1 VFTPHTAHVSCL
13 LARAQSLPAVA
24 PSQAGVSRFQ
34 SETEP
39 RVLHLVVRHTQRRLH
54 FRHRRLALHR
64 ARRPPRRCRPRGAVR
79 SERCGRQPRAQSVAR
94 RHHPPGR
101 CRCLQACPNALQAC
115 GRHRCAALLD
125 AAALSTPAGSH
136 SAASQPVGASPLSTL
151 SSQVHLV
158 SAALK
163 PIHSDR
169 QTRAAPAAVSTCTP
183 YTRCWPIAH
192 TTPPSS
198 RGALCGLCR
207 RGPHLSTHLRRAG
220 VGWGH
225 THTVRVLGTHPAA
238 PLHGSRHA
246 EALSWRPAPAPS
258 LPVPSRSASTCHA
271 ACCIASNHSSP
282 PVLGLHQPSPL
293 NAHGS
298 FGRRC
303 RDAAAGVHGRRR
315 AGCTAWTR

>member
-151 SSQVHLV
+151 VNGAPRRAGGGLTSESVRCRG
-158 SAALK
+158 
-163 PIHSDR
+163 IHVLDTQRVDSL
-169 QTRAAPAAVSTCTP
+169 
-183 YTRCWPIAH
+183 H
-192 TTPPSS
+192 PPPRTLPLIVRGGKS
-198 RGALCGLCR
+198 RGAGASTMGV
-207 RGPHLSTHLRRAG
+207 RGPRGYAVRRAWAY
-220 VGWGH
+220 V
-225 THTVRVLGTHPAA
+225 
-238 PLHGSRHA
+238 
-246 EALSWRPAPAPS
+246 AL
-258 LPVPSRSASTCHA
+258 
-271 ACCIASNHSSP
+271 
-282 PVLGLHQPSPL
+282 
-293 NAHGS
+293 
-298 FGRRC
+298 
-303 RDAAAGVHGRRR
+303 
-315 AGCTAWTR
+315 